1 MRYSTVARDDQTS
14 RAIEKQLK
22 TLLGKAG
29 HVENPVPDIVFFIG
43 GDGTFLRAVQGLKAH
58 LARAIFIGI
67 HTGTVGFF
75 CEYGTA
81 DLPQLIADI
90 EQHKKRAKRHRLVAM
105 KLTTASGV
113 QTYHAVNEV
122 RIENPF
128 QTFVANVAI
137 DQEEFEHFRGSG
149 LIISSTLGSSAYNK
163 SLGGAIVDHAI
174 EGLQLTEMATIQNN
188 TYRALGSPL
197 LLDPSH
203 TITLTGDFSKTIFG
217 YDHLLCDIKEKVL
230 KAEVFLSNEN
240 LALVHHVKTN
250 FVQTLKKTFIR

>member
-1 MRYSTVARDDQTS
+1 MRYSTVVRDDPTS

-22 TLLGKAG
+22 TLLAKEG
-29 HVENPVPDIVFFIG
+29 HVENPVPEIVFFIG
-43 GDGTFLRAVQGLKAH
+43 GDGTFLRAVHALMPH
-58 LARAIFIGI
+58 LQQATFIGV

-81 DLPQLIADI
+81 DIPRLVADLKDY
-90 EQHKKRAKRHRLVAM
+90 KKRAKRHRLVAM
-105 KLTTASGV
+105 KLTTSSGV
-113 QTYHAVNEV
+113 QTFYAVNEV

-149 LIISSTLGSSAYNK
+149 LILSSTLGSSAYNK
-163 SLGGAIVDHAI
+163 SLGGAIVDHSI

-217 YDHLLCDIKEKVL
+217 YDHLLCDIKEKVI
-230 KAEVFLSNEN
+230 KAEVILAKET
-240 LALVHHVKTN
+240 LALVHHVQTN